1 MSSQRGSVDPG
12 VLWRSQP
19 EERMELDIEQLV
31 NRRTRELSSAT
42 RAEIWW
48 SVGAA
53 LFLIAAAWRVTPTR
67 NGALYALLTLVV
79 AWVLLTLYRFRD
91 RLRPAGLPKAG
102 AAAVKCIDYYR
113 GELARRR
120 DHLRSEWLWHGP
132 LFLACAM
139 LAVAVG
145 RKMFPG
151 PDRLRAVLPFV
162 ALLAGWAVW
171 GFMRRRRQAA
181 GLQMEIERLERERS
195 SGGQGRE

>member
-1 MSSQRGSVDPG
+1 
-12 VLWRSQP
+12 
-19 EERMELDIEQLV
+19 MELDIEQLV

-67 NGALYALLTLVV
+67 NEALYALLTLVV

-91 RLRPAGLPKAG
+91 RLRPAGLPHAG

-195 SGGQGRE
+195 PGGQGRE